1 MQLTPLEQPC
11 LVRSQLSRATEAGR
25 PATVFSI
32 TDWRKTFLKEKKNG
46 QIFARFKKRT
56 FSPKCQKK
64 TTSHPGVQPS
74 QSHPGVQ
81 PSQSG
86 VLSRK
91 RSLQLQPSFTSQSR
105 ERKELQPFLQGQG
118 QVSWLLCWSHCIE
131 ISGTIQIP
139 LVFLDAQT

>member
-56 FSPKCQKK
+56 FPANVRRKQRL
-64 TTSHPGVQPS
+64 TQEFSHHSLTQEFSRHSQGLSLERSAEQEAFSSAAAELHFPVQGEKGIATFPPRPRSS
-74 QSHPGVQ
+74 QLVA
-81 PSQSG
+81 
-86 VLSRK
+86 
-91 RSLQLQPSFTSQSR
+91 
-105 ERKELQPFLQGQG
+105 
-118 QVSWLLCWSHCIE
+118 LLV
-131 ISGTIQIP
+131 P
-139 LVFLDAQT
+139 LH